1 MRKKIRFGYT
11 YPMRTAL
18 VAAAFSVAAGTLFAQ
33 RLIWLGTLGGDWS
46 TAYDVS
52 ADGTVVVGVSDVNR
66 QNRAFRWTVSGG
78 MQDLGAPGDS
88 IAYGVSAD
96 GSVVVGV
103 SNSRAFRW
111 TTPSVIQYLGVL
123 QGASWSV
130 AYDVSANGSVVV
142 GDSGRRGFRWTEAGG
157 MQPINSF
164 LPESSVSAVSADGS
178 VAVGSV
184 PGYNQRLFAYRW
196 NADGSST
203 NLSYWSSERA
213 VALGVSPDGAV
224 AVGWGSRGDDGWWQ
238 RAWAWWGQVGGVR
251 LPSQSQAFAH
261 AVSGNGV
268 IVGRNSSWRAIRWVH
283 CNGRDVEQDLNTVYS
298 SLLSSGSSLS
308 VAYAI
313 SPNGRYIVG
322 RGYNAATG
330 RNEAYLLDT
339 CGHNGDVDGNGCV
352 DDADLLRVLFAF
364 GGTSTVCDP
373 KREDVNC
380 DGVIDDADL
389 LIVLFNFG
397 TGC

>member
-1 MRKKIRFGYT
+1 
-11 YPMRTAL
+11 
-18 VAAAFSVAAGTLFAQ
+18 
-33 RLIWLGTLGGDWS
+33 
-46 TAYDVS
+46 
-52 ADGTVVVGVSDVNR
+52 
-66 QNRAFRWTVSGG
+66 

-103 SNSRAFRW
+103 SNNRAFRW
-111 TTPSVIQYLGVL
+111 TTPSVIEDLGVL
-123 QGASWSV
+123 QGASWSA

-157 MQPINSF
+157 MQPIDRN
-164 LPESSVSAVSADGS
+164 PESSVRAVSADGL

-196 NADGSST
+196 NADGSAT
-203 NLSYWSSERA
+203 NLSIWSSDRA
-213 VALGVSPDGAV
+213 VALGVSPNGAV
-224 AVGWGSRGDDGWWQ
+224 AVGWGSRGDDSWRQ
-238 RAWAWWGQVGGVR
+238 RAWAWLGQFGGVQ
-251 LPSQSQAFAH
+251 LPSQSDAFAH

-268 IVGRNSSWRAIRWVH
+268 IVGRNYSWRAIRWVY
-283 CNGRDVEQDLNTVYS
+283 CNGRYVEQDLNTVYS
-298 SLLSSGSSLS
+298 SLLSSRSFLS

-322 RGYNAATG
+322 QGYNAATG
-330 RNEAYLLDT
+330 RYEAYLLDT